1 MTPEMSL
8 NSAICVALFLE
19 LHTYSLSSHA
29 TRSTLAVFLAI
40 GISSCREFVHEFL
53 RRLTSVTC
61 HAYYNYL
68 VLSNACERSFL
79 CLSCKQFSEH
89 RNFFF
94 KECQVKSEY
103 NNHQLM
109 MQQDRKEFIST

>member
-8 NSAICVALFLE
+8 NSAILCCAFLGVAYIQFKL
-19 LHTYSLSSHA
+19 TR

-40 GISSCREFVHEFL
+40 GVSSCREFVHEFL

-68 VLSNACERSFL
+68 VLSKLVNVVFFAYLVNSFL
-79 CLSCKQFSEH
+79 
-89 RNFFF
+89 NIVIFFF

-109 MQQDRKEFIST
+109 MQQDGKEFIST

>member
-8 NSAICVALFLE
+8 NSAILCCAFLGVAYIQFKL
-19 LHTYSLSSHA
+19 TR

-40 GISSCREFVHEFL
+40 GVSSCREFVHEFL

-79 CLSCKQFSEH
+79 CLSVNSFLNIVIFFSK
-89 RNFFF
+89 NA
-94 KECQVKSEY
+94 K
-103 NNHQLM
+103 
-109 MQQDRKEFIST
+109 

>member
-8 NSAICVALFLE
+8 NSAILCCAFLGVAYIQFKL
-19 LHTYSLSSHA
+19 TR

-40 GISSCREFVHEFL
+40 GVSSCREFVHEFL

-79 CLSCKQFSEH
+79 CLSCKQFL
-89 RNFFF
+89 NIVIFFS
-94 KECQVKSEY
+94 KNAK
-103 NNHQLM
+103 
-109 MQQDRKEFIST
+109 

>member
-8 NSAICVALFLE
+8 NSAILCCAFLGVAYIQFKL
-19 LHTYSLSSHA
+19 TR

-40 GISSCREFVHEFL
+40 GVSSCREFVHEFL

-109 MQQDRKEFIST
+109 MQQDGKKFIST